1 MCLSGFSIK
10 NVHLYRGARENDF
23 AAWVARFLICEN
35 LVTAEHGAAIMQD
48 MDGLMAALAA
58 SRGFKTNEVALDR
71 RAILLPDR

>member
-1 MCLSGFSIK
+1 M
-10 NVHLYRGARENDF
+10 
-23 AAWVARFLICEN
+23 ARFLICEN